1 MKKRILAIII
11 FVMVFLS
18 SCGTTVKKISYKY
31 SVDTGDS
38 IMVSMDTTDGY
49 SLTAEN
55 PFQITKDG
63 EAMSQ
68 GMFVPIEYYDTYFV
82 SVSGD
87 ADAMIID
94 YGETDNFEYF
104 IRSASID

>member
-1 MKKRILAIII
+1 
-11 FVMVFLS
+11 
-18 SCGTTVKKISYKY
+18 
-31 SVDTGDS
+31 
-38 IMVSMDTTDGY
+38 MVSMDTTDGY

-55 PFQITKDG
+55 PFQ
-63 EAMSQ
+63 
-68 GMFVPIEYYDTYFV
+68 IEYYDTYFV